1 MMRRRENG
9 MNIHETVI
17 CKDPSGTKEH
27 TSSGKSECD
36 PFSHK
41 RSSFQKWRFF
51 ERVMHSFLLFPIL
64 FLSLANPA
72 KSFAEKADPFLYT
85 KVSGSNTE
93 NLTIVSVTLYASGN
107 VELPTT
113 VYLPSAA
120 LRKIGMDHPKGW
132 DYEARTVNAPR
143 YTSRNEGARS
153 IVTEIDIV
161 ALPNARET
169 NLVVLDIQNRVF
181 LLHLVPRPKMIGKTP
196 FYSRDVSWWPPYGS
210 FPSQEL
216 RPLGKETDHP
226 TAHHNKKRGENH
238 GR

>member
-1 MMRRRENG
+1 

>member
-1 MMRRRENG
+1 ML
-9 MNIHETVI
+9 
-17 CKDPSGTKEH
+17 
-27 TSSGKSECD
+27 
-36 PFSHK
+36 
-41 RSSFQKWRFF
+41 
-51 ERVMHSFLLFPIL
+51 SFLLFPIL
-64 FLSLANPA
+64 FLSLVNPA

-93 NLTIVSVTLYASGN
+93 NLTIVSVTLYASGK

-161 ALPNARET
+161 ALANAKKSD
-169 NLVVLDIQNRVF
+169 LVVLDEKNRIF
-181 LLHLVPRPKMIGKTP
+181 IFHLVPHPKTVGNKP

-210 FPSQEL
+210 FPSEGL
-216 RPLGKETDHP
+216 RPLGKETDYP

>member
-1 MMRRRENG
+1 M
-9 MNIHETVI
+9 
-17 CKDPSGTKEH
+17 
-27 TSSGKSECD
+27 
-36 PFSHK
+36 
-41 RSSFQKWRFF
+41 
-51 ERVMHSFLLFPIL
+51 
-64 FLSLANPA
+64 ANPA

-196 FYSRDVSWWPPYGS
+196 FYSPNVTWWPPYGS
-210 FPSQEL
+210 FPSEGL
-216 RPLGKETDHP
+216 RPLEKTTGSIPASLPQRKKE
-226 TAHHNKKRGENH
+226 NR
-238 GR
+238 